1 MNEKLLWFNPDI
13 QYMFHSNI
21 VEYDMKAMSVS
32 ISERYKL
39 LDAET
44 ITMLK
49 LLPKKDRTKKVG
61 LIQKDNPEF
70 SKCLIECELD
80 TRRKFLEING
90 LDESNVLSL
99 HSDACI
105 FKSNK
110 EIITNIDGV
119 EFHHDGTWE
128 AWINYN
134 GIEMFYNDKTIE
146 FKGAPQEALKVHS
159 LGMNHHIMN
168 IFDKIENYDE
178 DILDYMAKFQT
189 KYIQYKLP
197 DMYYVPF
204 GRAGEFMTANLQLL
218 GFLMNVV
225 LNEMKG
231 W

>member
-70 SKCLIECELD
+70 SKRLIECELD

-119 EFHHDGTWE
+119 EFHLVAVVHLHD
-128 AWINYN
+128 I
-134 GIEMFYNDKTIE
+134 DLR
-146 FKGAPQEALKVHS
+146 Q
-159 LGMNHHIMN
+159 
-168 IFDKIENYDE
+168 
-178 DILDYMAKFQT
+178 
-189 KYIQYKLP
+189 
-197 DMYYVPF
+197 
-204 GRAGEFMTANLQLL
+204 
-218 GFLMNVV
+218 
-225 LNEMKG
+225 
-231 W
+231 